1 MYLRRSA
8 WRSANDAWRWNPNA
22 TPAFSKDQ
30 VQNLHALSEML
41 NETEPN
47 QLILKAEIARELGE
61 FDNCLGLLSHPF
73 DGRYGHAV
81 GFIKK
86 LAEEKV
92 LVVRSI
98 SPAK

>member
-1 MYLRRSA
+1 
-8 WRSANDAWRWNPNA
+8 
-22 TPAFSKDQ
+22 
-30 VQNLHALSEML
+30 
-41 NETEPN
+41 
-47 QLILKAEIARELGE
+47 LGNFE
-61 FDNCLGLLSHPF
+61 ECLLLLSYQF
-73 DGRYGHAV
+73 DKGFDRAI